1 MNRNCRGMPSTDKE
15 IPPYQCSACFYG
27 SILLKLVQFRGLNF
41 VRIYLLLFVEKT
53 VKNWY
58 TKTSKQF

>member
-1 MNRNCRGMPSTDKE
+1 MPSTDRE
-15 IPPYQCSACFYG
+15 ILPYQYSACSSG